1 MQTGCGKMKQDNKH
15 KKQLFCI
22 VLISCLIIASPYLFS
37 YIFPNHIQLPQG
49 TTYEKVVEWPLCAKK
64 TTDDNLEISLLGY
77 IPLKTVNVNLVKPT
91 AVVPCGQLIG
101 VKVDASGICV
111 LGTSPFTGGE
121 EEVSPCKNKL
131 IKGDML
137 LKVGD
142 TLVESK
148 EHLQQLVEASKGEE
162 LTLTVKR
169 KEEEIKVQVT
179 PKFCEN
185 EGVYKIG
192 IWVKDSAQGIGTLTY
207 YDPNTKV
214 FGALGHGINDVD
226 IKKLLPIRSGEVTTT
241 SVTSIHKGEK
251 GEPGELKGIIEYTA
265 RNILGHIDNNT
276 ALGIFGSLNKRGE
289 SLFRNDPVPIAYQ
302 NEIYEGKAVI
312 LSNILGG
319 EVRPYEVLIK
329 KVSRYTS
336 EPAKGMVIQIVDP
349 RLLEVTNGIIQGMS
363 GSPILQDGKLVGAV
377 THVFIQDPTKGYGI
391 FIENMINNEV
401 K

>member
-1 MQTGCGKMKQDNKH
+1 MKQDNKH
-15 KKQLFCI
+15 RKQFFCI
-22 VLISCLIIASPYLFS
+22 VLIIGLMIVSPYLFS

-111 LGTSPFTGGE
+111 LGTSPFTASE

-137 LKVGD
+137 LKEGN

-162 LTLTVKR
+162 LTFTVKR

-179 PKFCEN
+179 PKFCES

-207 YDPNTKV
+207 YDPSTKV

-265 RNILGHIDNNT
+265 RNILGKIDNNT

-302 NEIYEGKAVI
+302 NEISEGKAVI

-319 EVRPYEVLIK
+319 EVRPYEVMIK